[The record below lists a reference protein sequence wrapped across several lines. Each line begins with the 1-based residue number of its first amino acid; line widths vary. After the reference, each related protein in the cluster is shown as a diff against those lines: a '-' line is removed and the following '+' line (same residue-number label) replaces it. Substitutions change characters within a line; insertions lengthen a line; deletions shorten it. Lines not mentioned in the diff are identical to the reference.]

1 MPDKN
6 YAFVFKLSNGSEKEA
21 QITVPKGDDG
31 RGIAS
36 IVRTSGNG
44 AAGTTDTYTITYT
57 DGTTSTYTVRNGS
70 DGQDGDKGEPGLVWR
85 GEWDANA
92 AYDYGDVV
100 MFNGSAYVHVDEGDP
115 TGNDPEYNTPPVW
128 ELLAKGGEDGEPGSH
143 GTNATITGAS
153 ATVDANTGTPAVV
166 VTMGGTPSART
177 FSFAFKNIKG
187 NPGEAGK
194 TPVNGTDYFTAAD
207 KAEMVSAVI
216 AALPVY
222 TGEVV

>member
-1 MPDKN
+1 MADKN
-6 YAFVFKLSNGSEKEA
+6 YVFAFKLSNGSEKEV
-21 QITVPKGDDG
+21 QITVPEGEDG

-36 IVRTSGNG
+36 IIRTSGNG

-70 DGQDGDKGEPGLVWR
+70 DGRDGDKGDPGLVWR
-85 GEWDANA
+85 GEWGNDISYA
-92 AYDYGDVV
+92 YGDVV

-115 TGNDPEYNTPPVW
+115 TGNDPEYNFPPVW
-128 ELLAKGGEDGEPGSH
+128 ELLAKGGKDGDPGKP

-153 ATVDANTGTPAVV
+153 ATVDANTGTPAVT
-166 VTMGGTPSART
+166 VTLGGTEAART
-177 FSFAFKNIKG
+177 FAFAFKNLKG
-187 NPGEAGK
+187 DPGK